1 VHPVFTERGVSLLRV
16 DYTGIESNGRVIMDC
31 K

>member
-1 VHPVFTERGVSLLRV
+1 VHPVVTERGVSLLGV
-16 DYTGIESNGRVIMDC
+16 EYTGIESNGRLIMDS